1 MSVQRLSHI
10 GLCVADLGRAK
21 RFWCE
26 GLGFQNI
33 GSIRVAGEPSA
44 TLLEL
49 RDVELEAVYLER
61 DGVRLE
67 LLHYP
72 VPGHVGEP
80 DVRPMNAL
88 GLTHLSFRVEDV
100 TETAAALIALGARKR
115 PGTRVGNPEFA
126 AGAVFLTCPDGARI
140 ELVSMPGDPGQLP
153 GQTPQESR

>member
-1 MSVQRLSHI
+1 VGVQRLSHL
-10 GLCVADLGRAK
+10 GLCVADLDRAR

-26 GLGFQNI
+26 GLGFREV
-33 GSIRVAGEPSA
+33 GALRVAGEPSA

-49 RDVELEAVYLER
+49 PDVELDAVYLER

-72 VPGHVGEP
+72 TPGHTGTPEA
-80 DVRPMNAL
+80 RPMNAL

-100 TETAAALIALGARKR
+100 PETAAALVALGARER

-126 AGAVFLTCPDGARI
+126 AGAVFLTCPDGSRI
-140 ELVSMPGDPGQLP
+140 ELVSMPGDPGRLP
-153 GQTPQESR
+153 GQSP